1 MTIGK
6 NVIDMRPGK
15 GFTTSQSNE
24 HLRWLSD
31 REAARKAQWNYDPTR
46 EHLNFE
52 IGKGGVVMDVDK
64 TKSIPRRIHENLASR
79 GIVDPNLKLVNQG
92 KDPYYRT
99 VANFILGGSRE
110 AMRQLAF
117 GEQSVNWEHGADNSS
132 VQRMPEIE
140 NWAKDAYKFMCE
152 KYGEKNIAAFVVHLD
167 ETNPHVHCTILPITE
182 KEKISFKKV
191 FLGDNQ
197 TKDGLSEYMRN
208 LHTEYAD
215 AVGSKYGLERGSS
228 VKETGAKH
236 RTTEQYREWLW
247 KEAAK
252 KQNELE
258 ENERTIEHQDSTIQM
273 QRSTIESQSREI
285 KHAAARLKGLQTMI
299 KNLETH
305 KADLMEEI
313 TRLKHDV
320 ESGKVSKDE
329 ADRKLAQINKEIQD
343 VNDKIADKMSKLKIA
358 QRQLEKVEG
367 RTADMA
373 AEYNAVHERLKEES
387 PSLNRKVL
395 HEMQSMGFFLVALD
409 ANDRM
414 KRYEEMRSGLPEDKR
429 DFLDNTVG
437 SIFDDSVLGDVAE
450 NSASIA
456 SVATALFLGYLDK
469 ATSIAES
476 HGGGGGPGTGW
487 GKRDDED
494 DLAFRRRCFFTAMHM
509 MRPVHK
515 QQRKR

>member
-1 MTIGK
+1 
-6 NVIDMRPGK
+6 
-15 GFTTSQSNE
+15 
-24 HLRWLSD
+24 
-31 REAARKAQWNYDPTR
+31 
-46 EHLNFE
+46 
-52 IGKGGVVMDVDK
+52 
-64 TKSIPRRIHENLASR
+64 
-79 GIVDPNLKLVNQG
+79 
-92 KDPYYRT
+92 
-99 VANFILGGSRE
+99 
-110 AMRQLAF
+110 
-117 GEQSVNWEHGADNSS
+117 
-132 VQRMPEIE
+132 
-140 NWAKDAYKFMCE
+140 
-152 KYGEKNIAAFVVHLD
+152 
-167 ETNPHVHCTILPITE
+167 
-182 KEKISFKKV
+182 
-191 FLGDNQ
+191 
-197 TKDGLSEYMRN
+197 
-208 LHTEYAD
+208 
-215 AVGSKYGLERGSS
+215 
-228 VKETGAKH
+228 
-236 RTTEQYREWLW
+236 
-247 KEAAK
+247 
-252 KQNELE
+252 
-258 ENERTIEHQDSTIQM
+258 M